1 MKVPKI
7 SLLLTF
13 VFLIGCGD
21 DKSSGGNPVVPDE
34 PSSSIIAEPESSS
47 NKEQSSSIKESS
59 SSKAKSSSSKDNKHA
74 ETSSSGKAKSSSSL
88 ALSSSSLK
96 GSSSSEEVSS
106 SSGEEMESS
115 SSSVKTSSSSQK
127 SSSSSAKSSSSKPKS
142 SSSSAKSSSSSAKS
156 SSSRSK
162 SSSSSKKIEES
173 SSSERSS
180 SSSKKI
186 AEIKPN
192 DYYKTNC
199 PEGVSCKYVTTEF
212 LNQELLAENKYGEI
226 LDERDGN
233 VYKTIE
239 IGTQTW
245 IAQNMNYDTT
255 GFCYDDVEDNCEK
268 YGRLY
273 DKNTANFVCPQGWIL
288 PDTSKWRILINFSQ
302 EYLNKEYAGS
312 ALKSENGGW
321 WAYSQDDSKN
331 ICESAEDEG
340 CVSGNGNNELGFSAI
355 ALGKKADEAGYD
367 KFGKEFYARAQVG
380 SFVIRYTGSL
390 SNSYSYNYYLQAI
403 RCLKDED

>member
-1 MKVPKI
+1 MKMAKRF
-7 SLLLTF
+7 LLFLFTF
-13 VFLIGCGD
+13 VILIGCGD

-47 NKEQSSSIKESS
+47 DKGTSSIKESS
-59 SSKAKSSSSKDNKHA
+59 SSIGKSSCSSKDIKSAKESSSSKVKEA
-74 ETSSSGKAKSSSSL
+74 SSSSKGSSNS
-88 ALSSSSLK
+88 AESSNDVGESSSSANDS
-96 GSSSSEEVSS
+96 SSSSEEK
-106 SSGEEMESS
+106 ESS
-115 SSSVKTSSSSQK
+115 SSNVKTSSSS
-127 SSSSSAKSSSSKPKS
+127 AK
-142 SSSSAKSSSSSAKS
+142 

>member
-1 MKVPKI
+1 MKMAKRF
-7 SLLLTF
+7 LLFLFTF
-13 VFLIGCGD
+13 VILIGCGD

-47 NKEQSSSIKESS
+47 DKGTSSIKESS
-59 SSKAKSSSSKDNKHA
+59 SSIGKSSCSSKDIKSAKESSSSKVKEA
-74 ETSSSGKAKSSSSL
+74 SSSSKGSSNS
-88 ALSSSSLK
+88 AESSNDVGESSSSANDS
-96 GSSSSEEVSS
+96 SSSSEEK
-106 SSGEEMESS
+106 ESS
-115 SSSVKTSSSSQK
+115 SSNVKT
-127 SSSSSAKSSSSKPKS
+127 

>member
-1 MKVPKI
+1 MLNRFV
-7 SLLLTF
+7 LLLSFFF
-13 VFLIGCGD
+13 VLSSCGD
-21 DKSSGGNPVVPDE
+21 DGSSSNPAE
-34 PSSSIIAEPESSS
+34 PISEKESSSSIIAEPESSS
-47 NKEQSSSIKESS
+47 DKGTTSIKESS
-59 SSKAKSSSSKDNKHA
+59 SSIGKSSCSSKDIKSAKESSSSKVKEA
-74 ETSSSGKAKSSSSL
+74 SSSSKGSSNS
-88 ALSSSSLK
+88 AESSNDVGESSSSANDS
-96 GSSSSEEVSS
+96 SSSSEEK
-106 SSGEEMESS
+106 ESS
-115 SSSVKTSSSSQK
+115 SSNVKT
-127 SSSSSAKSSSSKPKS
+127 